1 MSVVL
6 PPGVQVDG
14 EVDLSVLMPFEHG
27 VVTTWLGRRKAPS
40 GHRLIRGHRVIGWLA
55 ESDAGLVGG
64 SEAQTA
70 LLKHESEAEHV
81 RHSAQAWTFGELA
94 DVLMLMPSVVLHAVD
109 LEGLP
114 SGPGPARR
122 LLSRSASVIMTAL
135 GEDPEVLGAV
145 LVDQGLLVDHTGQ
158 LPGQADDLA
167 GLVAETMRTRQT
179 IAGGLGLPEEG
190 HWTLATPQGSV
201 LLASAADLALGVWTA
216 SGSDH
221 RRLLRRVAD
230 AVSGRPGD
238 DGQAGH
244 LPEGFVLREGK
255 SGPDA
260 VLSML
265 RVAREEEVFG
275 HLSVGAGERTTAVV
289 LLSGRPVGLVS
300 SSAATLEEAVF
311 ELTDRRRVARLHQ
324 LPLDASIGEG
334 TANVPGFTLAA
345 FGSAVASSRA
355 RTEDRQ
361 ATLMA
366 RFDDILG
373 FDVGLESLAPKVAHL
388 GRSKGGIDHIHQGDS
403 ARVIIDAGYRQ
414 RLEDAEHR
422 VDRLQQESAALQARL
437 EQAEQARMRAEVA
450 LREAKDV
457 TGEGRDRLRA
467 AGADLDR
474 SKLAAAE
481 AERRAEAAEV
491 RAERLV
497 RRTSELEHQLE
508 RRAAEL
514 ARTVADAG
522 SREALASALG
532 SMAEEEARLKADLQ
546 TSAERLSDVKRRLVD
561 DERHLRLL
569 EEQTSAAHE
578 RQADAVRDLAVT
590 EDAVRAVKSELAAV
604 EGEVRAARRR
614 ADDELERRREDEV
627 RRSHLESEIR
637 GLLEERRGLLRE
649 LGDLGVQRGQSE
661 AQVAHLADQA
671 ESLAAAH
678 ESALSDIEEARRLR
692 ARLTEEPLAQA
703 LLEDGQSISALGPVL
718 ERLEHT
724 RAQGYSVVL
733 LDRAVERALQ
743 VIGTVVDRAAET
755 PRHLLSDEVM
765 LLLEQQV
772 PETAGIVR
780 GLTRWSVQQRLEH
793 SLKHVVTDVVLDL
806 EHLLED
812 QDRAITMLRRTRNV
826 LEQLARLGAPQDEVD
841 ALMSR
846 CRHPEALPEIA
857 AATQRLIRVALDSIH
872 LEADQRDAGTS
883 VALALTAEALEEL
896 LSQLEAA
903 GLVGGRPAGHLWA
916 FMASGL
922 LPSESGHAPAE
933 KPTVEAPM
941 AAEQPPKTPSNK
953 EDNDEPHAPTEVGP
967 TPFRSMPPL
976 DDAEERMRLE
986 AELAALDAAR
996 SPFEHRRDHVEA
1008 PSDAGMAALAA
1019 LEARLGNLEL

>member
-1 MSVVL
+1 MSVSL
-6 PPGVQVDG
+6 PPGEAVDV
-14 EVDLSVLMPFEHG
+14 ELDLGSLMPFEHG
-27 VVTTWLGRRKAPS
+27 FVTTWVGRRKTPS
-40 GHRLIRGHRVIGWLA
+40 GHRLVRGHRVIGWLA
-55 ESDAGLVGG
+55 ASEAGLIGG
-64 SEAQTA
+64 AEGQAA
-70 LLKHESEAEHV
+70 LLSLEADAEHV
-81 RHSAQAWTFGELA
+81 RHVAESWTLGELA

-122 LLSRSASVIMTAL
+122 LLSRSASVIMAAL
-135 GEDPEVLGAV
+135 NEDPEVLGAV
-145 LVDQGLLVDHTGQ
+145 LVDQGLLVDHTGHV
-158 LPGQADDLA
+158 PGDTDELA
-167 GLVAETMRTRQT
+167 GLVADTMRTRQT

-221 RRLLRRVAD
+221 RRLLQRMAN
-230 AVSGRPGD
+230 AVSGSTGD

-265 RVAREEEVFG
+265 RVAREEQVYG

-300 SSAATLEEAVF
+300 SSAATLEEAVYD
-311 ELTDRRRVARLHQ
+311 LTDRRRVARLHQ
-324 LPLDASIGEG
+324 LPLDAAIGEG

-345 FGSAVASSRA
+345 FGASIASSRS
-355 RTEDRQ
+355 RTEDRKD
-361 ATLMA
+361 TLMA
-366 RFDDILG
+366 RYEDILG
-373 FDVGLESLAPKVAHL
+373 FDVGLESLGPKVAHL
-388 GRSKGGIDHIHQGDS
+388 GAAAEGVDHLSTGDS
-403 ARVIIDAGYRQ
+403 PRLVIDAGYRQ

-422 VDRLQQESAALQARL
+422 MDGLQQEAAALQARL
-437 EQAEQARMRAEVA
+437 EQAENARMRAEVA
-450 LREAKDV
+450 LREAKDA
-457 TGEGRDRLRA
+457 TGEGQNRLRA
-467 AGADLDR
+467 TGADLDQA
-474 SKLAAAE
+474 KLAVAE
-481 AERRAEAAEV
+481 AERRAEAAEA

-514 ARTVADAG
+514 ARTVADSG
-522 SREALASALG
+522 SREALASTLAG
-532 SMAEEEARLKADLQ
+532 MAEEEARVKAELQ
-546 TSAERLSDVKRRLVD
+546 TSAERLTEVKRRLVE

-578 RQADAVRDLAVT
+578 RQANAVRDLAVT
-590 EDAVRAVKSELAAV
+590 EDGVRAGKAELAAV
-604 EGEVRAARRR
+604 EAEVRAARRR
-614 ADDELERRREDEV
+614 ADDERERRREDEV

-637 GLLEERRGLLRE
+637 GLLEERRTVLRE

-671 ESLAAAH
+671 DALATAH
-678 ESALSDIEEARRLR
+678 EAALADIEEARRLR
-692 ARLTEEPLAQA
+692 ARLTDEPLAQA
-703 LLEDGQSISALGPVL
+703 LLEDGASMAALGPVL

-733 LDRAVERALQ
+733 LDKAVERALQ

-755 PRHLLSDEVM
+755 PRHLLSNDVM

-793 SLKHVVTDVVLDL
+793 SLKQAVTDVVLDL

-826 LEQLARLGAPQDEVD
+826 LEQLARLGAPQDEID

-846 CRHPEALPEIA
+846 CRYPEALPDIA
-857 AATQRLIRVALDSIH
+857 AATQRLIRVALDDIH
-872 LEADQRDAGTS
+872 LEADQRDAGAS

-922 LPSESGHAPAE
+922 LPSEAGHAPSAAPE
-933 KPTVEAPM
+933 EDVLPLEEAPPEEP
-941 AAEQPPKTPSNK
+941 APEEAEATEGPLPPAPAPS
-953 EDNDEPHAPTEVGP
+953 
-967 TPFRSMPPL
+967 RSLPPL

-986 AELAALDAAR
+986 AELAALDAVRAPHGQGR
-996 SPFEHRRDHVEA
+996 EHVEERL
-1008 PSDAGMAALAA
+1008 DAGMAALAA
-1019 LEARLGNLEL
+1019 LEARLGDLEL